1 MEKSTFD
8 LNLLR
13 FLVALDDERNVS
25 RSALRIGVSQP
36 SFSIA
41 LAKLREHFN
50 DPLFVRTS
58 RGMEPTPRTIALLP
72 RARMVLSQVENDML
86 DGEAFEPSST
96 KDTFN
101 LALSDVGEIVFLPPL
116 LQRLSRLAPHANVR
130 SVSLPPSQ
138 IEKGLEMGAI
148 DLAIGYFPDLIHRN
162 FFQQRLF
169 THYFVSLLRADH
181 PLCARPLT
189 LEAYTAAGHAVVRAE
204 GRSQEILE
212 SFLIKHHIQ
221 RRIVLETPHF
231 MSLPF
236 ILTRS
241 DLLATVPHALGLAY
255 IRAHTD
261 ITIMQPPLPLP
272 KFDLKQHWH
281 RKYHHDPRL
290 NWLRDQ
296 VASLFN
302 DSADEWQMD
311 LPKRR
316 THVKK

>member
-1 MEKSTFD
+1 MDKSAFD

-25 RSALRIGVSQP
+25 RSAQRIGVSQP

-41 LAKLREHFN
+41 LAKLRAHFN

-58 RGMEPTPRTIALLP
+58 RGMEPTPRTLALLP

-86 DGEAFEPSST
+86 DGDAFDPGST
-96 KDTFN
+96 KDTFH

-116 LQRLSRLAPHANVR
+116 LQRLSRLAPYANVH
-130 SVSLPPSQ
+130 SISLPPSQ
-138 IEKGLEMGAI
+138 IEKGLEMGTI

-169 THYFVSLLRADH
+169 THYFVSLLRANH
-181 PLCARPLT
+181 PLCAAPLT
-189 LEAYTAAGHAVVRAE
+189 IEDYTAAGHAVVRAE

-212 SFLIKHHIQ
+212 SYLAKNHIQ

-236 ILTRS
+236 ILTRT

-255 IRAHTD
+255 TRAHTD
-261 ITIMQPPLPLP
+261 IAIMQPPLPLP

-281 RKYHHDPRL
+281 RKFHHDPRL
-290 NWLRDQ
+290 LWLREQ

-302 DSADEWQMD
+302 DSADEWQID
-311 LPKRR
+311 LPGLS
-316 THVKK
+316 T